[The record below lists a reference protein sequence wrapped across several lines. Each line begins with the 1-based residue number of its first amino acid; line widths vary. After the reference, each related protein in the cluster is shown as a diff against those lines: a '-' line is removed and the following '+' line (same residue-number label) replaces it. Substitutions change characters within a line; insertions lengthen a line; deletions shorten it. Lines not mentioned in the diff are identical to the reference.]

1 MVSDVAA
8 LAMVLM
14 KLPDSS
20 AWPTSS
26 GHVYVSSGAML
37 RVSMIRFDAPGL
49 PPLVT
54 KLTLMV
60 TLPALVLVIVN
71 LSMIALQFTAVYC
84 VVWAF
89 SACFGGI
96 KTLIDTVISFS
107 LCGFATAGDDGEACG
122 CGLNLNSVTCVQHL
136 DAVVLQSVIA
146 WNWHI
151 V

>member
-8 LAMVLM
+8 LAIVLM
-14 KLPDSS
+14 KLPDSR
-20 AWPTSS
+20 AWPTNS

-37 RVSMIRFDAPGL
+37 LVSMIKLDAPGL

-54 KLTLMV
+54 KLTLIV

-71 LSMIALQFTAVYC
+71 LSIIALQFTAVYC
-84 VVWAF
+84 VVWLF

-122 CGLNLNSVTCVQHL
+122 CGLNLNGIACVQHF
-136 DAVVLQSVIA
+136 DTVVLQGIIG
-146 WNWHI
+146 WD
-151 V
+151 

>member
-26 GHVYVSSGAML
+26 GQVYVSSGAMAL
-37 RVSMIRFDAPGL
+37 VSMIKLDAPAL
-49 PPLVT
+49 PPPVT
-54 KLTLMV
+54 KLTLIV

-84 VVWAF
+84 VVCEF

-107 LCGFATAGDDGEACG
+107 LCGFATAGDDG
-122 CGLNLNSVTCVQHL
+122 
-136 DAVVLQSVIA
+136 
-146 WNWHI
+146 
-151 V
+151 

>member
-8 LAMVLM
+8 LAIVLI

-26 GHVYVSSGAML
+26 GNVYVSSGAML
-37 RVSMIRFDAPGL
+37 RVSTIKLVTPAV

-54 KLTLMV
+54 KLTLIV
-60 TLPALVLVIVN
+60 TLPAVVLVAVN
-71 LSMIALQFTAVYC
+71 LSISALQLTAVYC

-96 KTLIDTVISFS
+96 RTLIDTVISFS
-107 LCGFATAGDDGEACG
+107 LCGFATAGDDCEASRC
-122 CGLNLNSVTCVQHL
+122 CLNLDCVACVQHL
-136 DAVVLQSVIA
+136 NAVVLQS
-146 WNWHI
+146 I
-151 V
+151 VGWD